1 MPFSAIRS
9 TRSSTIRRSPIRSAL
24 VALVALVAALGVG
37 LTYAPATAAL
47 EIDPAQLY
55 KQMKA
60 SYDKGAASGWHL
72 ADQLDYFSTVLD
84 AGRGY
89 ELRRRDDPQNV
100 AIKGIAVD
108 LATQLAY
115 DPLINND
122 AAEWYV
128 RVAAEAWQNDP
139 DRGANARALIAKLDA
154 EDTDPKNLAFDA
166 DADAGKLAGQYPND
180 VQALLG
186 QTEADLRAYQLTGET
201 RWRLLAIQHAAQPAF
216 PIASIPQ
223 DIGKVFFPIVDA
235 ARNAAAGYSET
246 EREAARIVASHRA
259 SAHGLPVIGHVLSHE
274 SFLIITA
281 PADEY
286 FGRTKLSPIGVRN
299 EIARIGKY
307 LDAGWGGRMTKDT
320 LWVVDSLDDW
330 QHQYPRDYELPRLY
344 KRVYDVLGREN
355 TPEAK
360 AAQQVVRRTLL
371 VGYPSSTEA
380 RAFITA

>member
-1 MPFSAIRS
+1 MRCSATRS
-9 TRSSTIRRSPIRSAL
+9 TSSSTTPPSPIRNRIA
-24 VALVALVAALGVG
+24 AFVAALLVG
-37 LTYAPATAAL
+37 SACVPARAAL
-47 EIDPAQLY
+47 DIDPAALY

-60 SYDKGAASGWHL
+60 SYDKGAAAGWHL
-72 ADQLDYFSTVLD
+72 SDKLDYFSTVLD

-100 AIKGIAVD
+100 AIKGVTVD

-115 DPLINND
+115 DPLTNND

-128 RVAAEAWQNDP
+128 RNAAQAWQNDP

-154 EDTDPKNLAFDA
+154 EDGDLKKLAYDA
-166 DADAGKLAGQYPND
+166 DADATSLAAQFPND
-180 VQALLG
+180 VIALLG
-186 QTEADLRAYQLTGET
+186 QMQADLRAYQLTGET
-201 RWRLLAIQHAAQPAF
+201 QWRLLALQRAAGATF
-216 PIASIPQ
+216 PIALIPQ
-223 DIGKVFFPIVDA
+223 DVVNVFLPIVDA
-235 ARNAAAGYSET
+235 ARNAAPGYSDA
-246 EREAARIVASHRA
+246 ERAAAKIVAAHRA
-259 SAHGLPVIGHVLSHE
+259 STKGLPSIGRVVSHE
-274 SFLIITA
+274 SFLLITA

-299 EIARIGKY
+299 EITRIGKY
-307 LDAGWGGRMTKDT
+307 LDAGWGPQMTKET

-344 KRVYDVLGREN
+344 KRVYDTLARLN

-360 AAQQVVRRTLL
+360 AAQTEVRRTLL

-380 RAFITA
+380 RAFLST